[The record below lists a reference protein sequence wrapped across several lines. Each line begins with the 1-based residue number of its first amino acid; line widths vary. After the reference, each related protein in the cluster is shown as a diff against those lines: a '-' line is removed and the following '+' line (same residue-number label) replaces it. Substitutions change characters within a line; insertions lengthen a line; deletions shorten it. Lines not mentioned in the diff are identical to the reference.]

1 MIHSHNVVRANGGL
15 VIGRVG
21 GRAGE
26 LRSTRVS
33 LQARLAQVGRPA
45 HLPREEFTFRANRPT
60 NLVYTELR
68 VKPEDFR
75 RLCLRRIVVT
85 ELNIVNSETNVS
97 PKKIGMTSQE
107 TLVKR

>member
-1 MIHSHNVVRANGGL
+1 VSYVPLI
-15 VIGRVG
+15 
-21 GRAGE
+21 
-26 LRSTRVS
+26 VS
-33 LQARLAQVGRPA
+33 LQPRLAQVGGPA
-45 HLPREEFTFRANRPT
+45 HLPHKDFTFRTNRPK
-60 NLVYTELR
+60 NPVYTELR

-107 TLVKR
+107 TLVSGNRVLIPS